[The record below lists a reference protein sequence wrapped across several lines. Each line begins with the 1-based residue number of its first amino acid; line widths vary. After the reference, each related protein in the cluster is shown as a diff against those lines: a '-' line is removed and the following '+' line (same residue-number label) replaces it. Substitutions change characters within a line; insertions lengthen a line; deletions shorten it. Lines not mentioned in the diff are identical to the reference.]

1 MSRRTDEKMGGDE
14 TTAKTDHQRLV
25 DDHFRRAS
33 SYWKDVYGESSL
45 FGTIYQERRALALE
59 WIDRL
64 ELPRESRALEIGCGA
79 GLLSVDLVGRG
90 FKVDAIDSSDAMVE
104 LTNRQ
109 AEAAGIG
116 DRFSAS
122 LGDAHS
128 LDYPSQT
135 FRIVVAVGVL
145 PFLHSPGLAI
155 AEMARVLTPG
165 GYALF
170 TSDNKYRLNHF
181 LEPLLSPPLG
191 PARRAVKVVLEA
203 VPGLPTRPRQPS
215 AYRLTSGRDI
225 RRWLAQAGL
234 TEARFRTLGFGPFS
248 MFRRPLLGE
257 DAGIKVHQ
265 RLQALADR
273 DVPLLRSSGSQ
284 QIVLAFRP

>member
-1 MSRRTDEKMGGDE
+1 MGGDD

-25 DDHFRRAS
+25 DDHFQRVS

-45 FGTIYQERRALALE
+45 FGTIYQQRRALALE
-59 WIDRL
+59 WIDLL
-64 ELPRESRALEIGCGA
+64 ELPRESRALEIGSGA

-109 AEAAGIG
+109 AEGAGISN
-116 DRFSAS
+116 RFSAS

-128 LDYPSQT
+128 LDYPSQA
-135 FRIVVAVGVL
+135 FQLVVALGVL

-170 TSDNKYRLNHF
+170 TSDNKYRLNHL

-191 PARRAVKVVLEA
+191 PARRAAKFILEA
-203 VPGLPTRPRQPS
+203 VPGLPARTGKPS
-215 AYRLTSGRDI
+215 AYRLTSGRDL

-234 TEARFRTLGFGPFS
+234 VEVRFRTLGFGPFS
-248 MFRRPLLGE
+248 MLRRPLLGE
-257 DAGIKVHQ
+257 DAGIRVHQ

-284 QIVLAFRP
+284 QIVLAVRP